1 MNSGQSII
9 ASLRRLAYGVF
20 MTNKIILSVA
30 AVATLALAVPA
41 YAQSSGQTTSGAVI
55 SVQGGGLTSVTD
67 LNEAKT
73 ADFKTGFNLGGSLGY
88 EFNPNLALRGTYTFG
103 RSESR
108 GTALPAAIKT
118 GTKLNRQFYGAELQL
133 KAPITGGITPYLLAG
148 GGAVTIKP
156 DTTPSQDSFTKPA
169 GKAGVGISFDIPASN
184 VSVFAEGTGWFYK
197 FDQFGFDKTQFDL
210 AWSAGV
216 AYRFGR

>member
-1 MNSGQSII
+1 
-9 ASLRRLAYGVF
+9 
-20 MTNKIILSVA
+20 MTNKLTTLTVA

-41 YAQSSGQTTSGAVI
+41 YAQSSATTPSGVVV
-55 SVQGGGLTSVTD
+55 SVQGGGLSSVAD
-67 LNEAKT
+67 LNDAKT
-73 ADFKTGFNLGGSLGY
+73 ADFKTGFNVGGSLGY

-108 GTALPAAIKT
+108 GTALPAAIKA
-118 GTKLNRQFYGAELQL
+118 GTKTNRQFYGAELQL
-133 KAPITGGITPYLLAG
+133 KAPLTGGITPYLLAG

-169 GKAGVGISFDIPASN
+169 GKAGVGVSFEIPNSN
-184 VSVFAEGTGWFYK
+184 VSIFGEGTGWFYK

-210 AWSAGV
+210 AWSAGLT
-216 AYRFGR
+216 YRFGK